1 MMTLLKTYA
10 IAGSYAKRLTIV
22 TKAVGVLDDNYM
34 QRCYEVSGRRK
45 SLLPRSLDL
54 IAPVDALDAW
64 VEEQGYLIQLSLQL
78 PTEVRGFG
86 NTWHQTLSRNRN
98 TRPSKHYATP
108 RVVRIQGL
116 YRPSREIPDSYEA
129 NPDKQ

>member
-1 MMTLLKTYA
+1 MTLLKTYA

-54 IAPVDALDAW
+54 IAPVDALDAL
-64 VEEQGYLIQLSLQL
+64 VEEQGYLCLLYTS
-78 PTEVRGFG
+78 
-86 NTWHQTLSRNRN
+86 
-98 TRPSKHYATP
+98 PSP
-108 RVVRIQGL
+108 R
-116 YRPSREIPDSYEA
+116 D
-129 NPDKQ
+129 